1 MRIFSAGLGE
11 VMRCLFHMIV
21 VVTIVMVI
29 VVVIISA
36 SRPVLDDMVYEV
48 RDLLDAAEV
57 QEGTG
62 DRPEGTGDRSTHAIE
77 ATGTHDSGV
86 RRLVMLDVPGTGW
99 VCEGK

>member
-1 MRIFSAGLGE
+1 
-11 VMRCLFHMIV
+11 MRCLFHMIV

-62 DRPEGTGDRSTHAIE
+62 DRPTHAIE